1 MAKKSREDITLET
14 LYELKDLIDEA
25 IEKVEKAEDEDPRTL
40 IDKVEDCL
48 VGLNDKTR
56 NIYSSMISEHLS
68 AMESSEMIESKKR
81 VPRKGGEVSDNGL
94 PERRDEF
101 PVRRLRRHRAA
112 DARGAESVAA
122 GYARDSRKRGRFHVR
137 CQSQLACGS
146 VRD

>member
-68 AMESSEMIESKKR
+68 AMDSSEMI
-81 VPRKGGEVSDNGL
+81 L
-94 PERRDEF
+94 
-101 PVRRLRRHRAA
+101 
-112 DARGAESVAA
+112 
-122 GYARDSRKRGRFHVR
+122 
-137 CQSQLACGS
+137 
-146 VRD
+146 

>member
-25 IEKVEKAEDEDPRTL
+25 IEKVEKAEDEDTRTL

-68 AMESSEMIESKKR
+68 AMESSEMIESKK
-81 VPRKGGEVSDNGL
+81 
-94 PERRDEF
+94 
-101 PVRRLRRHRAA
+101 
-112 DARGAESVAA
+112 ARS
-122 GYARDSRKRGRFHVR
+122 SKRG
-137 CQSQLACGS
+137 
-146 VRD
+146 

>member
-14 LYELKDLIDEA
+14 LYELKDLIEEA

-68 AMESSEMIESKKR
+68 AMESSEMIESKK
-81 VPRKGGEVSDNGL
+81 
-94 PERRDEF
+94 
-101 PVRRLRRHRAA
+101 
-112 DARGAESVAA
+112 ARS
-122 GYARDSRKRGRFHVR
+122 SKRG
-137 CQSQLACGS
+137 
-146 VRD
+146 